1 MWAHVFNAHTGSCVL
16 WGETHTEDKSQL
28 YASGGPYYFSSSY
41 ACSWRTGAWN
51 KITGK
56 ATRNSARLKPS
67 KEILKLLFLDK
78 LLPQAEIIFY
88 LEGVKRILNLLA
100 DTSSFGDGLGIPL
113 IMYVGLRM
121 LYATLKVKPGS
132 VRETLPL
139 SMVRTRRQ

>member
-1 MWAHVFNAHTGSCVL
+1 M
-16 WGETHTEDKSQL
+16 
-28 YASGGPYYFSSSY
+28 
-41 ACSWRTGAWN
+41 
-51 KITGK
+51 
-56 ATRNSARLKPS
+56 

-88 LEGVKRILNLLA
+88 LEGVKGILNLLA

-139 SMVRTRRQ
+139 SMVRTPWR